1 MQSKH
6 RKRVPRIRTITL
18 HNRHHCYR
26 FLHHRLFSSLPRRFI
41 AISTRG
47 RQWRDPRSLP
57 ETIRVFRSQIN
68 SLSRLWSHP
77 RGAAGSQGD
86 DDSRL
91 DHGGGKSTMTTLRA
105 HTRTVTPGGRNYT
118 RNYPGIHPSNPAE
131 SRDNSATTNCR
142 VHQRLLLRSSL
153 NLRPWRLW
161 CLVSLALPLSRQP
174 FFSNLGTF
182 F

>member
-118 RNYPGIHPSNPAE
+118 RNTLESIPPTPLNPGITA
-131 SRDNSATTNCR
+131 
-142 VHQRLLLRSSL
+142 LLRIV
-153 NLRPWRLW
+153 
-161 CLVSLALPLSRQP
+161 VSTNAYYCAPAWISVRGGCGAS
-174 FFSNLGTF
+174 FR
-182 F
+182 